1 MKART
6 AFVSL
11 CVYLAVGASSAWAGA
26 PLGPTLPIIDKGQWA
41 FGIEYAYEKIDL
53 EADGRC
59 VESIFRESLLDS
71 QSYHQEFTIDSM
83 KTNML
88 FGRIEYALCKDWE
101 VFVRLGASDADADIE
116 AGDPGFV
123 LDGGGKVGFDGSYG
137 FAGGLGTRATLYQNG
152 PWRVE
157 GQAQVTWL
165 DPDDSDFRIVNP
177 ESYGEYVSGSAKLD
191 YMQAQIGLTAVYRAD
206 VWSVWAGPFVQFIDG
221 DLDLDARYV
230 TGDGYGTVS
239 SCSLDVEES
248 SQVGLSIGADCE
260 VNRHLI
266 AWVEG
271 QITGDSWL
279 ISVGGILHPD
289 QLLGEW

>member
-53 EADGRC
+53 EADGRS
-59 VESIFRESLLDS
+59 VATIVDWTS
-71 QSYHQEFTIDSM
+71 QSYHQGFTIDSM

-101 VFVRLGASDADADIE
+101 VFVRLGATDADADIE
-116 AGDPGFV
+116 ADDPGLV
-123 LDGGGKVGFDGSYG
+123 LTRGGQVGFDGSYG
-137 FAGGLGTRATLYQNG
+137 FAGGLGTRATLYQDG
-152 PWRVE
+152 PWRIE

-165 DPDDSDFRIVNP
+165 DPDDSDFRIVHNQD
-177 ESYGEYVSGSAKLD
+177 EWVSGSAKLD
-191 YMQAQIGLTAVYRAD
+191 YMQTQIALTAVYRAD
-206 VWSVWAGPFVQFIDG
+206 IWSVWAGPFVQFIDG

-230 TGDGYGTVS
+230 VGNDYGTVNS
-239 SCSLDVEES
+239 SLDMEET

-279 ISVGGILHPD
+279 ISIGGILHPD

>member
-53 EADGRC
+53 EADGRS
-59 VESIFRESLLDS
+59 VVSIYRESLEGR

-101 VFVRLGASDADADIE
+101 VFVRLGATDADTDIQAD
-116 AGDPGFV
+116 DPGFV
-123 LDGGGKVGFDGSYG
+123 LNRGGQVGFDGSYG
-137 FAGGLGTRATLYQNG
+137 FGGGLGTRATLYQDG
-152 PWRVE
+152 PWRIE

-165 DPDDSDFRIVNP
+165 DPDDSDFRIVTNQD
-177 ESYGEYVSGSAKLD
+177 EWVSGSAKLD
-191 YMQAQIGLTAVYRAD
+191 YMQTQIGLTAVYRAD

-230 TGDGYGTVS
+230 SNDGYGTVS
-239 SCSLDVEES
+239 SSLDMEES